1 MTTPMAAEKTI
12 GRVDEQGLLFE
23 YTIKLTLFA
32 VTALSLGACAGAP
45 PQQPAKPASPPTD
58 MTLEELNVAIDNGV
72 KMQNEKGEEMIC
84 RKEAKTGS
92 RLARETIC
100 MTKAEWAKISDESQ
114 RNTEKN
120 MRLGK
125 VPHGT

>member
-1 MTTPMAAEKTI
+1 LKT
-12 GRVDEQGLLFE
+12 
-23 YTIKLTLFA
+23 YKLTLLA
-32 VTALSLGACAGAP
+32 ATALLLAACASTSTKP
-45 PQQPAKPASPPTD
+45 EQPAKVVPPPTD

-72 KMQNEKGEEMIC
+72 KMQNEKGEEMVC

-100 MTKAEWAKISDESQ
+100 MTKAEWAKVSDESQ
-114 RNTEKN
+114 RNTQKN

-125 VPHGT
+125 IPHGT

>member
-1 MTTPMAAEKTI
+1 LKSSKLI
-12 GRVDEQGLLFE
+12 LLG
-23 YTIKLTLFA
+23 A
-32 VTALSLGACAGAP
+32 TALLLGACASKP
-45 PQQPAKPASPPTD
+45 PETVAKAVPPPTD

-72 KMQNEKGEEMIC
+72 KMQNEKGEEMVC

-100 MTKAEWAKISDESQ
+100 MTKAEWAKVSDESQ
-114 RNTEKN
+114 RNTQKN

>member
-1 MTTPMAAEKTI
+1 MPLPLSDSEKK
-12 GRVDEQGLLFE
+12 LKML
-23 YTIKLTLFA
+23 KLTLIA
-32 VTALSLGACAGAP
+32 ATALLLGACASKP
-45 PQQPAKPASPPTD
+45 PEQTAKVVPPPTD
-58 MTLEELNVAIDNGV
+58 MTLDELNTAIDNGV
-72 KMQNEKGEEMIC
+72 KLQDEKGQEVVC

-100 MTKAEWAKISDESQ
+100 MTRAEWAKVSDESQ
-114 RNTEKN
+114 RNTQKN

>member
-1 MTTPMAAEKTI
+1 LKT
-12 GRVDEQGLLFE
+12 F
-23 YTIKLTLFA
+23 KLTLLA
-32 VTALSLGACAGAP
+32 ATATLMLGACTSAP
-45 PQQPAKPASPPTD
+45 PEQPAKVVPPPTD

-100 MTKAEWAKISDESQ
+100 MTKAEWARVSDESQ
-114 RNTEKN
+114 RNTQKN

-125 VPHGT
+125 VPQGT

>member
-1 MTTPMAAEKTI
+1 LKT
-12 GRVDEQGLLFE
+12 F
-23 YTIKLTLFA
+23 KLTLLA
-32 VTALSLGACAGAP
+32 ATALLLGACATKP
-45 PQQPAKPASPPTD
+45 VEQPAKVVPPPTD

-72 KMQNEKGEEMIC
+72 KMQNEKGEEMVC

-100 MTKAEWAKISDESQ
+100 MTKAEWAKVSDESQ
-114 RNTEKN
+114 RNTQKN

-125 VPHGT
+125 IPHGT

>member
-1 MTTPMAAEKTI
+1 MKT
-12 GRVDEQGLLFE
+12 
-23 YTIKLTLFA
+23 YKLTLIA
-32 VTALSLGACAGAP
+32 ATALLLGACASKP
-45 PQQPAKPASPPTD
+45 PEQVAKAVPPPTD

-72 KMQNEKGEEMIC
+72 KMQNEKGEEMVC

-100 MTKAEWAKISDESQ
+100 MTKAEWAKVSDESQ
-114 RNTEKN
+114 RNTQKN